1 MVSSEDRPPGPAW
14 MLLPELGSRGE
25 NPSTVHGGRLT
36 SFITLLAGHFLLDQ
50 HESPWNKPSEPRA
63 NMCMV
68 IGLTPA

>member
-14 MLLPELGSRGE
+14 MLPPELGSRGE
-25 NPSTVHGGRLT
+25 NPSTVLGGHLT
-36 SFITLLAGHFLLDQ
+36 SFIALLAGHFLSDQ